1 MMKKKN
7 FPLALQQQQKHTP
20 SKFPVTRPITKKR
33 SDGLF
38 THAPIEKAFYGKAL
52 YQIGRTFLSGYAR
65 LMLDVDIQH
74 QAPMSEGPKILVANH
89 PTTTDPFFL
98 LPLISDYVSFLVTGA
113 AFNIPG
119 VGSVLRATGQIP
131 AVRGSGGATIEAA
144 VRQLRAESSIAIFP
158 EGALSPLSG
167 GLHQPHSGAA
177 RVALLSGAPVIPI
190 GIGLQRER
198 IRVIQ
203 ANIEGE
209 KATGHFYLSGH
220 YAVTVGQPL
229 CFEGD
234 VMNYQYVNAVSNH
247 ILQQIKT
254 LADQSDER
262 IRSKNFVKSGSRFG
276 TAWSVVPVRKSQ

>member
-1 MMKKKN
+1 MKKKI
-7 FPLALQQQQKHTP
+7 FALALQQQQKHTP

-33 SDGLF
+33 SGGLF

-52 YQIGRTFLSGYAR
+52 YQIGRAFLSGYAR
-65 LMLDVDIQH
+65 LMLDLDIQY
-74 QAPMSEGPKILVANH
+74 QAPLPEGPKILAANH

-98 LPLISDYVSFLVTGA
+98 LPLISEQVSFLVTGA

-119 VGSVLRATGQIP
+119 FGSVLHATGQIP
-131 AVRGSGGATIEAA
+131 AIRGSGGATIEAA
-144 VRQLRAESSIAIFP
+144 VRRLRAGSSVAIFP

-167 GLHQPHSGAA
+167 GVQQPHSGVS

-209 KATGHFYLSGH
+209 KATGHFYPSGR

-229 CFEGD
+229 RFEGD
-234 VMNYQYVNAVSNH
+234 VMDYQDVNAVSER
-247 ILQQIKT
+247 ILQQIKK
-254 LADQSDER
+254 LADESNDR
-262 IRSKNFVKSGSRFG
+262 VHSKNSMKSDSKLEA
-276 TAWSVVPVRKSQ
+276 AWSVMPVRKPQ